1 MKRTICSGI
10 TVALLLS
17 SSAVAQ
23 GNISSAG
30 PVLPR
35 PAEPFKGKVG
45 RVLSDSSAAW
55 PQPVKVPKGAPNI
68 FLIMTDDA
76 GFAASSVF
84 GGPIPTPNLQRLADA
99 GLRYNRFHTAGICS
113 PTRVALLTGRN
124 QHAVATGNIVDVATG
139 FPGYLAEIPKSAASV
154 AEVLRQNGYN
164 TAFFGK
170 HHNVPSWQ
178 TSASG
183 PFDLWPT
190 GLGFEYF
197 FGFIGGDLDQWH
209 PRLYRGITPL
219 DGNVLPEGETLD
231 HVLADRPEKHTSE
244 LQSLMRISY
253 TVFCLKKKRY
263 TTTTYQ

>member
-23 GNISSAG
+23 GNMSSAG

-55 PQPVKVPKGAPNI
+55 PQPVKAPKGAPNI

-99 GLRYNRFHTAGICS
+99 GLRYNRRS
-113 PTRVALLTGRN
+113 
-124 QHAVATGNIVDVATG
+124 
-139 FPGYLAEIPKSAASV
+139 E
-154 AEVLRQNGYN
+154 E
-164 TAFFGK
+164 
-170 HHNVPSWQ
+170 
-178 TSASG
+178 
-183 PFDLWPT
+183 
-190 GLGFEYF
+190 
-197 FGFIGGDLDQWH
+197 
-209 PRLYRGITPL
+209 
-219 DGNVLPEGETLD
+219 
-231 HVLADRPEKHTSE
+231 HTSE

-253 TVFCLKKKRY
+253 AVFYLKKK
-263 TTTTYQ
+263 TDNT